1 MLFAGSGFAIE
12 RFAAHSLHEGG
23 HVLAS
28 NCVTFTSEHVAQ
40 QSGTGK
46 RVFQRELV
54 DTAH

>member
-1 MLFAGSGFAIE
+1 M
-12 RFAAHSLHEGG
+12 
-23 HVLAS
+23 LAS